1 MDAECQMT
9 RRFVTR
15 SRPLSPEFP
24 WMDKFKRK
32 PEDILYNTFVSSM
45 LSSRSTKTSPGRIF
59 ICLNIN
65 NWLIETKTLSNFF
78 LDDGYQLV
86 QRLLTRAG
94 CRIWPPDVPR
104 WNQRQRQSSRWRCWC
119 WCWWWGGPAGGC
131 RTCTGVSTGTLVQW
145 QGSEGWYWS
154 RCAAAKIVLPY
165 WPMLNLTLLSC
176 HTAIL

>member
-1 MDAECQMT
+1 
-9 RRFVTR
+9 
-15 SRPLSPEFP
+15 
-24 WMDKFKRK
+24 
-32 PEDILYNTFVSSM
+32 M

-104 WNQRQRQSSRWRCWC
+104 WNQRQQQSSRWRCWW
-119 WCWWWGGPAGGC
+119 WCWWGGPAGGC
-131 RTCTGVSTGTLVQW
+131 RTCTGVLTGNWVQW
-145 QGSEGWYWS
+145 QGGDGWYWG
-154 RCAAAKIVLPY
+154 RCAAATLVHPY

-176 HTAIL
+176 QTAILMFCNVLFSSPLRPVVCHPGSVLMEVARERKARKWRRRH